1 MATTSQASARSGRS
15 AGSMA
20 VLGKY
25 SAPSPESEG
34 SARIPE
40 RRAEGALSILLGDAM
55 DLDQPSKRQA
65 PEPGEQARTHNRMH
79 THKCTHSKARNA
91 LSAGTTREG
100 LTVPSSMV
108 VVARGRIGQC

>member
-1 MATTSQASARSGRS
+1 MY
-15 AGSMA
+15 SMIEQIA
-20 VLGKY
+20 
-25 SAPSPESEG
+25 
-34 SARIPE
+34 
-40 RRAEGALSILLGDAM
+40 LLGDDM

-65 PEPGEQARTHNRMH
+65 PEPGEQARTHNR
-79 THKCTHSKARNA
+79 THSKARDA